1 MTDMTRPKFYD
12 EEGTEKQVI
21 GKDSDG
27 NVEDITTEN
36 ITVENL
42 TANAIKPQSMNVNQN
57 NLTIDSTGKLDSK
70 ANINTSEAVNCKTM
84 KATEGINVNDKFKVD
99 QNGNVSTNGTIKS
112 VNSINVNDNFT
123 VDNTGKVISKNN
135 IETTK
140 DINCENIIVAQRIH
154 VNTDK
159 FVVDQN
165 GNARMQSL
173 GIKDKTYQTN
183 ELDEMLLKP
192 TSGSYTG
199 QIRATGFTNAANA
212 GDVTKNNTI
221 FLTFNG
227 VIKGTVTYFP
237 VQQNYDHGQDI
248 YLECCPITNPTEL
261 EEIQFQC
268 TSISSIG
275 IETLA
280 NVKY

>member
-1 MTDMTRPKFYD
+1 MTRPKFYD
-12 EEGTEKQVI
+12 EEGAEKQVI

-27 NVEDITTEN
+27 NVEDIANINYINSKN
-36 ITVENL
+36 IT
-42 TANAIKPQSMNVNQN
+42 ANVIKSQSLNINQN
-57 NLTIDSTGKLDSK
+57 NLMIDSTGKLDSK
-70 ANINTSEAVNCKTM
+70 ANINTSETVNCKTM
-84 KATEGINVNDKFKVD
+84 KATG
-99 QNGNVSTNGTIKS
+99 S
-112 VNSINVNDNFT
+112 
-123 VDNTGKVISKNN
+123 
-135 IETTK
+135 
-140 DINCENIIVAQRIH
+140 IH

-183 ELDEMLLKP
+183 ELYEMLLKP

-199 QIRATGFTNAANA
+199 QIRAIGFTNASNA
-212 GDVTKNNTI
+212 GNVTKNNTI

-227 VIKGTVTYFP
+227 VIKGTVIYFP
-237 VQQNYDHGQDI
+237 ILQNFNHGQDI
-248 YLECCPITNPTEL
+248 YLECCRITDPTEL

-268 TSISSIG
+268 ISLSVFEV
-275 IETLA
+275 ETLA